1 MPSYAEVVT
10 QTFLPAQAAKLRWE
24 SAKTVAGE
32 QFNTLAEQRRAIEE
46 VRYRR
51 QQYADTVAASD
62 SSTDAFAFQALQA
75 AAAAAPKDPAARA
88 AANRAADKLVDDT
101 LSAVKKLPVG
111 GEQFKSGSAGVAA
124 VQNALKAARN
134 IEEFEAAKAAAQS
147 KGYAA
152 PILMPATLKSK
163 KELEDKAAKGDAAA
177 KAELDKM
184 RQGGREL
191 FDLADNLGSRAFQG
205 GAKGREFY
213 DSLTDDQ
220 QQLSRIYA
228 SALMGDGVVTEDEIP
243 EGRFEEASKLHDE
256 IARRG
261 AYRRGERLAFD
272 PIFLEMQKGL
282 AADEASLKE
291 TEARLKGKTKET
303 LAEELYTG
311 ATERAAIPPLLRS
324 LEPEMKKYLDGFT
337 AAQAADPKADPES
350 YLRSKMTARE
360 AKGFSAASAMAASGM
375 RAQDIM
381 DNLQALSPE
390 ERRSVMGALA
400 SRDAIVSTQM
410 QVAPGTPLPEIEKI
424 QTEDRRAREAEIARA
439 ESRLQ
444 RRLREIDESLAMGRE
459 SGFGGIVSAD
469 TGARPRRDVLMGALS
484 PEEAAAQSRAADEA
498 EVERIAAERELA
510 RIEDVRRRDPDDPA
524 SELPAPVP
532 PRRDSNRGNMT
543 AGDEDRAERARYE
556 ADLEAGRTERA
567 LRQYGQEIPTRRDA
581 DLIRGALLQGLEPS
595 QSVGPTRADLRPDR
609 FDIMGAPDEAPAPV
623 DTRRR
628 INLDEPASMPPKA
641 IEDMT
646 DEELR
651 ALIGGQ

>member
-32 QFNTLAEQRRAIEE
+32 QFNALAEQRRAIEE
-46 VRYRR
+46 IRYRR
-51 QQYADTVAASD
+51 QQYADNIAATD
-62 SSTDAFAFQALQA
+62 GSTDAFMFQALQTLSGAQAPTGGGGGGGSKA
-75 AAAAAPKDPAARA
+75 AADSLA
-88 AANRAADKLVDDT
+88 
-101 LSAVKKLPVG
+101 AVKKLPVG
-111 GEQFKSGSAGVAA
+111 QEQFTAGSAATLA
-124 VQNALKAARN
+124 VQNALKSARSV
-134 IEEFEAAKAAAQS
+134 EQFEAAKAAAES
-147 KGYAA
+147 KGYTAA
-152 PILMPATLKSK
+152 IVRPSG
-163 KELEDKAAKGDAAA
+163 LESEKALQAKAARGDAAA
-177 KAELDKM
+177 KRQLDAI
-184 RQGGREL
+184 RSGAIAQL
-191 FDLADNLGSRAFQG
+191 DLADNLGSRAFQG
-205 GAKGREFY
+205 GLKGREFFEGL
-213 DSLTDDQ
+213 SAEQ
-220 QQLSRIYA
+220 QELSRTYA
-228 SALMGDGVVTEDEIP
+228 SALLDDGVVTEDEIP
-243 EGRFEEASKLHDE
+243 EGQLEAARKLHGE
-256 IARRG
+256 IESKG
-261 AYRRGERLAFD
+261 AYRLQDKAAFNRGYLD
-272 PIFLEMQKGL
+272 LLKNL
-282 AADEASLKE
+282 SADEARLKE

-350 YLRSKMTARE
+350 YLRSKMTTRE

-444 RRLREIDESLAMGRE
+444 RRLRQLDESLALGRE

-556 ADLEAGRTERA
+556 ADLAAGRTERA

-595 QSVGPTRADLRPDR
+595 RSVGPTRADLRPDR
-609 FDIMGAPDEAPAPV
+609 FDIMGAPDEELVFGGGVVEPEPAPV
-623 DTRRR
+623 
-628 INLDEPASMPPKA
+628 PPKA